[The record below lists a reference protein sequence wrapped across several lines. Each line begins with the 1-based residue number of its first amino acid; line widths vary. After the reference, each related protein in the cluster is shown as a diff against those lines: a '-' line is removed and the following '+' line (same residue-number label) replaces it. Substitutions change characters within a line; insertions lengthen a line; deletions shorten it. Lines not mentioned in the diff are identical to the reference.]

1 MKRFLVNQKVN
12 MNTLS
17 RMHHREIN
25 NRKHESAIKI
35 CEDKHPAEVEKEK
48 LEGTR
53 RGKQITAKNF
63 EK

>member
-12 MNTLS
+12 MSTLS

-35 CEDKHPAEVEKEK
+35 CEDAHPTEVLKNI
-48 LEGTR
+48 EGTR
-53 RGKQITAKNF
+53 QGKRKMAKNF